1 MPVVSSLFLVLSLVL
16 AVLIGPQTRPW
27 SWGPAMIALGLS
39 VLAALPA
46 WWRRGSS
53 QPDWKLLG
61 LGALTAAWFA
71 WRAWGSPVAEL
82 AEADLLLLCGA
93 VGAFISVRAIS
104 GHAAAERVLMWGVAL
119 LLLASVWVAV
129 IQWTDHSFTPVFTPG
144 STTGGLTGFHA
155 HYNEAANYFIA
166 SSLLVAA
173 AAMFGRHATATRLL
187 WLLLAVAG
195 LACVY
200 FTRSRGGL
208 FGAVVGCMVFASLT
222 LMIAK
227 RRKAKWFGPAVI
239 GLPLI
244 VLGIGVFLFIGWQ
257 QVQEARGGGGID
269 RLLDNTA
276 RLYIMG
282 ITLSCIGLHPLAGG
296 GSRSFSWECYGFMDG
311 KDQGDILN
319 NRPDLVH
326 NELLQAATDYGLL
339 GAGLLALL
347 LVALTLA
354 AILRTGF
361 EDRPREPDARDAW
374 RLGGLAALAGMLV
387 QSSFSFVFHLM
398 PGIILLGICL
408 GMMSRSGIPAPH
420 SRGLGS
426 RLLLTLAALGCAAT
440 LLPAGWKGSRVTAI
454 LWPTYFAKQPETSAE
469 ARIDA
474 LTEAIAIWPQS
485 EFFRDRAMIFQQQ
498 VIEKAGRPAFRE
510 PAELAAADYAEG
522 ARLHPYEPGLVI
534 NRANLLSQLERDA
547 EAEEA
552 YARAIRLQG
561 GMEPA
566 YRSHF
571 SLAKHHQRKGMRFF
585 DADEPVAAQAE
596 LEIAAQEIETAVA
609 KMHWV
614 IADMREPRVSIH
626 EALGTA
632 RETNGNRQG
641 ALESYDFAAELQN
654 GRRAHYRAAV
664 LLGTMASEAWAQ
676 RQPSQALA
684 KFIEARRRINMA
696 GNELPAGTSLS
707 DRAGYI
713 AHLDRTIAF
722 LKGAQVIPA
731 E

>member
-1 MPVVSSLFLVLSLVL
+1 MPVVSALLLVAALVL

-39 VLAALPA
+39 VLAALPVL
-46 WWRRGSS
+46 WRRGSA

-71 WRAWGSPVAEL
+71 WRAAISPVAEL

-119 LLLASVWVAV
+119 LLLASIWVAG
-129 IQWTDHSFTPVFTPG
+129 IQWTDHSFTPVFTPDSRIG
-144 STTGGLTGFHA
+144 KITGFYA

-166 SSLLVAA
+166 SSLLLAA

-187 WLLLAVAG
+187 WLLVAMAG

-200 FTRSRGGL
+200 FTYSRGGV
-208 FGAVVGCMVFASLT
+208 FGAAVGCAAFALLT
-222 LMIAK
+222 LMIGK

-239 GLPLI
+239 GVPLI
-244 VLGIGVFLFIGWQ
+244 ILGIGVFWIIGWQ
-257 QVQEARGGGGID
+257 QVQEARHGGGLDG
-269 RLLDNTA
+269 LLDNTA
-276 RLYIMG
+276 RLYILG
-282 ITLSCIGLHPLAGG
+282 VAFSCIGMHPLAGG
-296 GSRSFSWECYGFMDG
+296 GSRSFGWESYRFLEG
-311 KDQGDILN
+311 KDQGNMLS

-326 NELLQAATDYGLL
+326 NELVQAATDYGLL
-339 GAGLLALL
+339 GAGLLGLL
-347 LVALTLA
+347 LVALALA

-361 EDRPREPDARDAW
+361 EDRPREHDARDSW
-374 RLGGLAALAGMLV
+374 RLGGFAALAGMLV

-408 GMMSRSGIPAPH
+408 GMMSRPGTSAPQ

-426 RLLLTLAALGCAAT
+426 RLLLSLAALGCAAM

-454 LWPTYFAKQPETSAE
+454 LWPTYFAKQPETAAE

-474 LTEAIAIWPQS
+474 LAEAIAIWPQS
-485 EFFRDRAMIFQQQ
+485 EFYRDRALVFQELA
-498 VIEKAGRPAFRE
+498 IEKAGGPAFRE

-522 ARLHPYEPGLVI
+522 ARFHPYEPGLVI
-534 NRANLLSQLERDA
+534 NRANLLSQLERDS

-585 DADEPVAAQAE
+585 DADEPEAAQAE
-596 LEIAAQEIETAVA
+596 LEIAAQEIEAAAV

-614 IADMREPRVSIH
+614 IGDMLEPRVSIH

-632 RETNGNRQG
+632 RETNGDRQG
-641 ALESYDFAAELQN
+641 ALQSYDFAAELRD
-654 GRRAHYRAAV
+654 GLRAHYRAAV
-664 LLGTMASEAWAQ
+664 LLGTMAVEAWSQ

-684 KFIEARRRINMA
+684 KFIEARRRVDMA
-696 GNELPAGTSLS
+696 RNELPAGISLS
-707 DRAGYI
+707 DRAEYV
-713 AHLDRTIAF
+713 AYLDRTIAF
-722 LKGAQVIPA
+722 LKGAKVEPA